1 MTCVEKFMIDMI
13 IRKIKID
20 EWTEN
25 VNGLKLFLLNG
36 YILFFYFKGTIKSK
50 YLALKEKTKK
60 VKNGG
65 KDVIHLAP
73 FFGVF
78 GSFWDRYGLKWVFL
92 ESFAHNIRV
101 KNVPW
106 SVL

>member
-36 YILFFYFKGTIKSK
+36 YILFFYFKGTKKSK
-50 YLALKEKTKK
+50 YLALK
-60 VKNGG
+60 
-65 KDVIHLAP
+65 
-73 FFGVF
+73 
-78 GSFWDRYGLKWVFL
+78 
-92 ESFAHNIRV
+92 
-101 KNVPW
+101 
-106 SVL
+106 

>member
-36 YILFFYFKGTIKSK
+36 NILFSYSK
-50 YLALKEKTKK
+50 RPKKPKHFALK
-60 VKNGG
+60 
-65 KDVIHLAP
+65 L
-73 FFGVF
+73 
-78 GSFWDRYGLKWVFL
+78 
-92 ESFAHNIRV
+92 
-101 KNVPW
+101 
-106 SVL
+106 